1 MRRVL
6 ADIAKTRVVRVSL
19 SLPSPTRVSVTSRG
33 TLVERPGPAFRS
45 NSTSKMPKRKTTSPP
60 PPTTPSPLKPG
71 PRKLKAQAAD
81 GATVD
86 GTFGDVVVAD
96 ALRGLSTR
104 DPKLGELINRHG
116 TLPRIFACQ
125 DSRRAT
131 HEPNRAFRSLARAI
145 VFQQLNGTAAA
156 TIFGRVLRCVGAE
169 DDPAISLTPD
179 AIIDADEAE
188 MRACGLSQRK
198 YEYLVSLASAFHPSH
213 SDYPLTD
220 ESLEAMDDV
229 EVMSSLVALR
239 GVGPWSVH
247 MFQMFYLNRPDV
259 LPTKDFGV
267 RKGVMRLYGLKDMP
281 SEAKVEEIAE
291 SWKPHRTLASMYMW
305 QAADEGKSSGQM
317 QASTTKGKGKGEE
330 TTTDT
335 WSGGT
340 KKAKKR

>member
-1 MRRVL
+1 
-6 ADIAKTRVVRVSL
+6 
-19 SLPSPTRVSVTSRG
+19 
-33 TLVERPGPAFRS
+33 
-45 NSTSKMPKRKTTSPP
+45 
-60 PPTTPSPLKPG
+60 
-71 PRKLKAQAAD
+71 
-81 GATVD
+81 VD

-96 ALRGLSTR
+96 ALRELSTR

-169 DDPAISLTPD
+169 DDPAFSLTPD
-179 AIIDADEAE
+179 AIIDADEAQ

-220 ESLEAMDDV
+220 ESLEAMDD
-229 EVMSSLVALR
+229 EETMSSLVALR

-317 QASTTKGKGKGEE
+317 QATHDEGEREREGDDDGYLVGGDEKGEE
-330 TTTDT
+330 EGD
-335 WSGGT
+335 SG
-340 KKAKKR
+340 RRVVSS